1 MQRDENINEQRNQ
14 IKDLESEI
22 LRLKNAAAM
31 GDQNASELQKL
42 LAETQMKLEKALQD
56 ISGLES
62 KIEANTKEYN
72 SEYNRLNT
80 EIERLNNI
88 LKATNGNMQEQ
99 ITKLSD
105 QIKKLQKEILDLK
118 SNL

>member
-1 MQRDENINEQRNQ
+1 
-14 IKDLESEI
+14 
-22 LRLKNAAAM
+22 
-31 GDQNASELQKL
+31 
-42 LAETQMKLEKALQD
+42 MKLEKALQD

-88 LKATNGNMQEQ
+88 LKATNGNM
-99 ITKLSD
+99 
-105 QIKKLQKEILDLK
+105 
-118 SNL
+118 

>member
-1 MQRDENINEQRNQ
+1 
-14 IKDLESEI
+14 
-22 LRLKNAAAM
+22 M
-31 GDQNASELQKL
+31 GNQNASELQNL
-42 LAETQMKLEKALQD
+42 LAEAQQKLEKALAN
-56 ISGLES
+56 ISGLEGT
-62 KIEANTKEYN
+62 IEDNTKQYN

-105 QIKKLQKEILDLK
+105 QIKKLQKEIMDLK
-118 SNL
+118 TNLNRVENEK

>member
-1 MQRDENINEQRNQ
+1 
-14 IKDLESEI
+14 
-22 LRLKNAAAM
+22 
-31 GDQNASELQKL
+31 
-42 LAETQMKLEKALQD
+42 MKLEKALQD

-62 KIEANTKEYN
+62 TIEKNTKEYN

-105 QIKKLQKEILDLK
+105 QIKKLQKEIMDLK
-118 SNL
+118 TNLQRVENEKQEEIGKAEKARISYEARIKDLES

>member
-1 MQRDENINEQRNQ
+1 MLEDEIQ
-14 IKDLESEI
+14 K
-22 LRLKNAAAM
+22 LKNAAAM
-31 GDQNASELQKL
+31 GDQNAGDLQRL
-42 LAETQMKLEKALQD
+42 LAETQMKLEKALND
-56 ISGLES
+56 ITGLEGT
-62 KIEANTKEYN
+62 IEDNTKQYN

-105 QIKKLQKEILDLK
+105 QIKKLQKEIADLK
-118 SNL
+118 TNLNRVENEK